1 MTPTPNLL
9 QISNLHKSYQAPN
22 QPRHWWPSLSNTAS
36 ASQIKAING
45 LNLSIAKGE
54 TLCVVG
60 ESGCGKS
67 TLARLVMGLEQPD
80 QGHISYQG
88 NNISSLKHKQ
98 RQDYRQRMQM
108 VFQDPYTALNP
119 RLTVLHALV
128 EPLLYH
134 QPQLNRQN
142 AIDQAM
148 AQLLAVGID
157 PALAQRFPH
166 QLSGGQRQRI
176 NIARALMVQPEFIV
190 ADEPLSALDV
200 SIQAQILNLLA
211 QLQQRQQL
219 TFLIFSHNL
228 AAVEHMAD
236 RVAVMYEGQICE
248 IASREKIFNHP
259 QHPYTKAL
267 LAASPQ
273 IYQAPNTHHKLVG
286 DVPNRIP
293 TQQGCSLQDRCP
305 KAFETCRHQT
315 PKSIEMTTG
324 HWVACHL
331 VADPTSTDP
340 IPDTQV
346 KLEKGNHH
354 DPSH

>member
-1 MTPTPNLL
+1 MTSSPNLL
-9 QISNLHKSYQAPN
+9 KITNLHKSYQAPN
-22 QPRHWWPSLSNTAS
+22 QSTRWWPSLHTGSS
-36 ASQIKAING
+36 ASQINAING
-45 LNLSIAKGE
+45 LNLTIAKGE

-88 NNISSLKHKQ
+88 NNISGLKH
-98 RQDYRQRMQM
+98 DYRQRIQM

-211 QLQQRQQL
+211 ELQQQQQL
-219 TFLIFSHNL
+219 TYLIFSHNL

-248 IASREKIFNHP
+248 IATRKQIFSQP
-259 QHPYTKAL
+259 QHPYTQAL

-273 IYQAPNTHHKLVG
+273 IYQAPNIQHKLVG

-315 PKSIEMTTG
+315 PKATEIETQ
-324 HWVACHL
+324 HWLACHL
-331 VADPTSTDP
+331 APNSITH
-340 IPDTQV
+340 TQAV
-346 KLEKGNHH
+346 LEKGNHH
-354 DPSH
+354 DNSH

>member
-1 MTPTPNLL
+1 MTQTLLSINNLYKSHAAPNHN
-9 QISNLHKSYQAPN
+9 SAWWNLHKTSYIN
-22 QPRHWWPSLSNTAS
+22 
-36 ASQIKAING
+36 AING
-45 LNLSIAKGE
+45 LDISIKRGE

-67 TLARLVMGLEQPD
+67 TLARLVMGLEKPD
-80 QGHISYQG
+80 AGSISYQG
-88 NNISSLKHKQ
+88 KIISGLSDKA
-98 RQDYRQRMQM
+98 RMPYRRRMQM

-119 RLTVLHALV
+119 RHTVLHALV
-128 EPLLYH
+128 EPVLYH
-134 QPQLNRQN
+134 QPKLHRQH

-148 AQLLAVGID
+148 AQLLAVGIE

-176 NIARALMVQPEFIV
+176 NIARALMVEPEFIV

-211 QLQQRQQL
+211 QLQSQQQL
-219 TFLIFSHNL
+219 TYLIFSHNL

-236 RVAVMYEGQICE
+236 RVAVMYDGQVCE
-248 IASREKIFNHP
+248 IASREQLFSQP

-273 IYQAPNTHHKLVG
+273 IYTPPNKHHRLVG

-293 TQQGCSLQDRCP
+293 LRHVQHGCSLQDRCP
-305 KAFETCRHQT
+305 QAFETCRHQT
-315 PKSIEMTTG
+315 PQLTPLTTQ
-324 HWVACHL
+324 HAVACHH
-331 VADPTSTDP
+331 
-340 IPDTQV
+340 TQPPV
-346 KLEKGNHH
+346 SQGNSH
-354 DPSH
+354 DPEH

>member
-1 MTPTPNLL
+1 MTSSPNLL
-9 QISNLHKSYQAPN
+9 TISHLHKSYLAPN
-22 QPRHWWPSLSNTAS
+22 QTHSWWPNRFNVYSDSDS
-36 ASQIKAING
+36 PIKAING
-45 LNLSIAKGE
+45 LNLTITKGE

-80 QGHISYQG
+80 QGYISYQG
-88 NNISSLKHKQ
+88 ENISELKHKR
-98 RQDYRQRMQM
+98 RQNYRQRMQM

-134 QPQLNRQN
+134 QPQLKRQY

-157 PALAQRFPH
+157 AALAQRFPH

-211 QLQQRQQL
+211 QLQQQQQL
-219 TFLIFSHNL
+219 TYLIFSHNL
-228 AAVEHMAD
+228 SAVEHMAD

-248 IASREKIFNHP
+248 IATRKQIFSQP
-259 QHPYTKAL
+259 QHPYTQAL

-273 IYQAPNTHHKLVG
+273 IYQAPNTLHKLVG

-315 PKSIEMTTG
+315 PKATEIEPQ
-324 HWVACHL
+324 HWLACHL
-331 VADPTSTDP
+331 APAPLTH
-340 IPDTQV
+340 TQTI
-346 KLEKGNHH
+346 LEKGNSH
-354 DPSH
+354 DNSH

>member
-1 MTPTPNLL
+1 MSSSPVLL
-9 QISNLHKSYQAPN
+9 DISNLHKSYQAPD
-22 QPRHWWPSLSNTAS
+22 QAHHWWRNPLSPSDANR
-36 ASQIKAING
+36 IKAING
-45 LNLSIAKGE
+45 LNLSISVGE

-67 TLARLVMGLEQPD
+67 TLASLVMGLAHPD
-80 QGHISYQG
+80 QGHIRYQG
-88 NNISSLKHKQ
+88 KTISGLKHKH
-98 RQDYRQRMQM
+98 RQEYRQRMQM

-148 AQLLAVGID
+148 AQLLEVGID

-166 QLSGGQRQRI
+166 QLSGGQRQRV

-211 QLQQRQQL
+211 ELQQQQQL
-219 TFLIFSHNL
+219 TYLIFSHNL

-248 IASREKIFNHP
+248 IASREQIFNQP
-259 QHPYTKAL
+259 QHPYTQAL

-273 IYQAPNTHHKLVG
+273 IYTVPNHRQKLVG

-315 PKSIEMTTG
+315 PIAKEVKSK

-331 VADPTSTDP
+331 APNLITH
-340 IPDTQV
+340 TQV
-346 KLEKGNHH
+346 ILEPRKL
-354 DPSH
+354 S

>member
-1 MTPTPNLL
+1 MTNTPALL
-9 QISNLHKSYQAPN
+9 EISNLHKSFYTPN
-22 QPRHWWPSLSNTAS
+22 KDHSWLPNFISTSRSNR
-36 ASQIKAING
+36 IKAING
-45 LNLSIAKGE
+45 LNLSIAVGE

-67 TLARLVMGLEQPD
+67 TLASLVMGLEQPD
-80 QGHISYQG
+80 QGQISYKGAIINGLNHTHRQEY
-88 NNISSLKHKQ
+88 HK
-98 RQDYRQRMQM
+98 RMQM

-119 RLTVLHALV
+119 RLTVLYVLV

-134 QPQLNRQN
+134 QPQMKRQD

-157 PALAQRFPH
+157 ESLAQRFPH

-176 NIARALMVQPEFIV
+176 NIARALMVCPEFIV

-211 QLQQRQQL
+211 QLQHQQQL
-219 TFLIFSHNL
+219 TYLIFSHNL
-228 AAVEHMAD
+228 AVVEHMAD

-248 IASREKIFNHP
+248 IASRQKIFNQP
-259 QHPYTKAL
+259 LHPYTQAL
-267 LAASPQ
+267 LTASPQ
-273 IYQAPNTHHKLVG
+273 IYKNPSNYQKLVG

-305 KAFETCRHQT
+305 KAFETCRHQN
-315 PKSIEMTTG
+315 PKAKEIEPN
-324 HWVACHL
+324 HWLACHL
-331 VADPTSTDP
+331 ITT
-340 IPDTQV
+340 TQINS
-346 KLEKGNHH
+346 E
-354 DPSH
+354 

>member
-1 MTPTPNLL
+1 MTSAPALL
-9 QISNLHKSYQAPN
+9 EISNLHKSYQAPN
-22 QPRHWWPSLSNTAS
+22 QDHGWLPNLLSTTGSNH
-36 ASQIKAING
+36 IKAING
-45 LNLSIAKGE
+45 LNLSIVRGE

-67 TLARLVMGLEQPD
+67 TLASLVMGLERPD

-88 NNISSLKHKQ
+88 NNISGLKHK
-98 RQDYRQRMQM
+98 YRQRMQM

-134 QPQLNRQN
+134 QPQLKRQN

-157 PALAQRFPH
+157 AALAQRFPH

-211 QLQQRQQL
+211 ELQHQQQL
-219 TFLIFSHNL
+219 TYLIFSHNL

-248 IASREKIFNHP
+248 IASREQIFNQP
-259 QHPYTKAL
+259 LHPYTQAL

-273 IYQAPNTHHKLVG
+273 VYKAPSNHQKLVG

-305 KAFETCRHQT
+305 KAFETCRHRN
-315 PKSIEMTTG
+315 PLAKEIEPN
-324 HWVACHL
+324 HWLACHL
-331 VADPTSTDP
+331 TPNLIDPTQLDSE
-340 IPDTQV
+340 Q
-346 KLEKGNHH
+346 GNHH
-354 DPSH
+354 DTSY

>member
-1 MTPTPNLL
+1 MTSIPALL
-9 QISNLHKSYQAPN
+9 TISNLHKSYAAPHQA
-22 QPRHWWPSLSNTAS
+22 QHWWPNPLASTQPNRITA
-36 ASQIKAING
+36 IKG
-45 LNLSIAKGE
+45 LNLAIIKGE

-67 TLARLVMGLEQPD
+67 TLASLVMGLEEPD
-80 QGHISYQG
+80 QGDISYQG
-88 NNISSLKHKQ
+88 NNISRLKHQ
-98 RQDYRQRMQM
+98 HRQQYRQRMQM

-134 QPQLNRQN
+134 QPQLKRQN

-148 AQLLAVGID
+148 TQLLAVGIE

-211 QLQQRQQL
+211 QLQQQQQL
-219 TFLIFSHNL
+219 TYLIFSHNL

-248 IASREKIFNHP
+248 IGSREQIFNQP
-259 QHPYTKAL
+259 QHPYTQAL

-273 IYQAPNTHHKLVG
+273 IYEAPNKRHKLVG
-286 DVPNRIP
+286 DVANRIP
-293 TQQGCSLQDRCP
+293 SQQGCSLQDRCP
-305 KAFETCRHQT
+305 KALETCRHQT
-315 PKSIEMTTG
+315 PQAREIQAK
-324 HWVACHL
+324 HWLACHL
-331 VADPTSTDP
+331 APNLIGHS
-340 IPDTQV
+340 
-346 KLEKGNHH
+346 
-354 DPSH
+354 

>member
-1 MTPTPNLL
+1 M
-9 QISNLHKSYQAPN
+9 
-22 QPRHWWPSLSNTAS
+22 
-36 ASQIKAING
+36 
-45 LNLSIAKGE
+45 
-54 TLCVVG
+54 
-60 ESGCGKS
+60 
-67 TLARLVMGLEQPD
+67 
-80 QGHISYQG
+80 
-88 NNISSLKHKQ
+88 
-98 RQDYRQRMQM
+98 
-108 VFQDPYTALNP
+108 
-119 RLTVLHALV
+119 V

-134 QPQLNRQN
+134 RPYLNRQN

-166 QLSGGQRQRI
+166 QLSGGQRQRV

-200 SIQAQILNLLA
+200 SIQAQILNLLSN
-211 QLQQRQQL
+211 LQQQQQL
-219 TFLIFSHNL
+219 TYLIFSHNL

-248 IASREKIFNHP
+248 IASREQIFNQP
-259 QHPYTKAL
+259 QHPYTQAL

-315 PKSIEMTTG
+315 PQATEIVDE

-331 VADPTSTDP
+331 ATDPKSTDP
-340 IPDTQV
+340 ASHTPLD
-346 KLEKGNHH
+346 LEKGNHH
-354 DPSH
+354 DT